1 MRNKQLHQQ
10 LQQQLLLKT
19 IFKLEQLN
27 FKQSQLDEGAIYQ
40 SQAYA
45 NRRAR
50 LQ

>member
-1 MRNKQLHQQ
+1 MHNKQLQQQ

-27 FKQSQLDEGAIYQ
+27 FKPSQLDEGVIYQ